1 MMSLHMLFY
10 EQGFKKSFFE
20 SPYRKL
26 LLEYERRWQ
35 WPLKWSYSGEGRLNG
50 PKRHRNERQFRRLR
64 QLRQYIC
71 VDEICRYLELHKVT
85 GICPDNIQAYKD
97 AKNIEVVGNIAPA
110 TLLPEQSAFDMICFL
125 DDYMWFNKETKTL
138 VFISASDGY
147 ESDIA
152 EIKDFINSM
161 MVNPTILHGRPIV
174 PGVEVMAVF
183 ITE

>member
-1 MMSLHMLFY
+1 
-10 EQGFKKSFFE
+10 
-20 SPYRKL
+20 
-26 LLEYERRWQ
+26 
-35 WPLKWSYSGEGRLNG
+35 
-50 PKRHRNERQFRRLR
+50 
-64 QLRQYIC
+64 
-71 VDEICRYLELHKVT
+71 
-85 GICPDNIQAYKD
+85 
-97 AKNIEVVGNIAPA
+97 
-110 TLLPEQSAFDMICFL
+110 MICFL